1 MARDYKDAGRKSG
14 KSRKPSASR
23 KKGSKGL
30 RAWQA
35 LALGL
40 AIGLGVA
47 GYVYFQLRSEART
60 QARVEDKAGAGQPA
74 PAAKPAAPKKPP
86 APPSKEAGDDK
97 SRYDFYTILPNLEV
111 VIPEDEIKGGKGG
124 GDKKVLKPI
133 EQPGSYL
140 LQAGSYRSV
149 KDADRVKAE
158 LAFLGV
164 ESSIE
169 SVTINNK
176 DTWHRVRIGPF
187 SDTKTLNKVRNRLL
201 DNGIDV
207 VVLRVKS

>member
-1 MARDYKDAGRKSG
+1 MARDYKDAGKRAG
-14 KSRKPSASR
+14 KSRKPSATPR
-23 KKGSKGL
+23 RKGSKGL

-35 LALGL
+35 LAIGL
-40 AIGLGVA
+40 TIGLGVA
-47 GYVYFQLRSEART
+47 AYVYFQLRSEAKTEART
-60 QARVEDKAGAGQPA
+60 EPKVEAKA
-74 PAAKPAAPKKPP
+74 PAAKPAEPKKSPVK
-86 APPSKEAGDDK
+86 ATEAEAEK
-97 SRYDFYTILPNLEV
+97 PRFDFYSMLPKLEV
-111 VIPEDEIKGGKGG
+111 VIPEQEIKGEKGG
-124 GDKKVLKPI
+124 GEKKVLKPI

-140 LQAGSYRSV
+140 LQAGSFRSI

-164 ESSIE
+164 ESAIE
-169 SVTINNK
+169 SVTINNS

-207 VVLRVKS
+207 ITLRVKS